1 MNLSLEAYDWWAT
14 QVPTKYQTLET
25 NSESDQNFDN
35 INEEKK
41 YDLFDEYIQV
51 WVLPHPLIFK
61 SSIYQPIQIERVQ
74 WNLSVYHHKYL

>member
-25 NSESDQNFDN
+25 NSESDQSFDN

-51 WVLPHPLIFK
+51 WVLPHPLIF
-61 SSIYQPIQIERVQ
+61 
-74 WNLSVYHHKYL
+74 NLPLSPVWTKLPRYSPVYTNPSK